1 MTGARYETMPVAWQL
16 PAIQGEVFTTE
27 KGDAAFL
34 AALKRERP
42 GMHADFVH
50 TPARRRTPMDAIA
63 RALPAN
69 GTCPTCG
76 TRLAFGC
83 AHHPLTQENA
93 A

>member
-1 MTGARYETMPVAWQL
+1 MTGPRYETMPVAWSL
-16 PAIQGEVFTTE
+16 PAIQGEVFTTA
-27 KGDAAFL
+27 KGDQAFI

-42 GMHADFVH
+42 RMHADFVYA
-50 TPARRRTPMDAIA
+50 PARRRSAMDRIA

-83 AHHPLTQENA
+83 AHQPRTEA
-93 A
+93 AQ

>member
-1 MTGARYETMPVAWQL
+1 MSIGDNFIPVAWQL
-16 PAIQGEVFTTE
+16 PAIQGEVFTTS

-34 AALKRERP
+34 AALKRERT
-42 GMHADFVH
+42 GMHADFMH
-50 TPARRRTPMDAIA
+50 APARRRTGLDRVA
-63 RALPAN
+63 RPLAAN

-83 AHHPLTQENA
+83 AHHPVEGGA

>member
-1 MTGARYETMPVAWQL
+1 MTGARYETMPGAWAL
-16 PAIQGEVFTTE
+16 PAIEGVVFNTA
-27 KGDAAFL
+27 KGDRAFL
-34 AALKRERP
+34 AALKRERRT
-42 GMHADFVH
+42 MHADFVH
-50 TPARRRTPMDAIA
+50 APARRRTPMDRIA

-83 AHHPLTQENA
+83 AHHPLKETA